1 MFENNSSSFQEQ
13 LLNLKLL
20 CLLFSMKSHLKY
32 FIKAKRLTFKAKDQW
47 TVGMATKKPFG
58 KGKKNAVKSVLIF
71 NFNPFTS
78 GSQNE
83 I

>member
-32 FIKAKRLTFKAKDQW
+32 FIKAKRLTFKAKDQ
-47 TVGMATKKPFG
+47 
-58 KGKKNAVKSVLIF
+58 
-71 NFNPFTS
+71 
-78 GSQNE
+78 
-83 I
+83 